1 MAEATTATKKQHYYP
16 GVGRRKQAIATVRLS
31 NGKGV
36 ITVNEKPAEQYFGNQ
51 NLAARLIRPLELVG
65 KTNAVDINLK
75 TKGGGLQAQADACV
89 LAISRALQEYSA
101 DFRPNLRKSG
111 FLTRDSREK
120 ERKKYG
126 LKKARKA
133 PQFSKR

>member
-1 MAEATTATKKQHYYP
+1 M
-16 GVGRRKQAIATVRLS
+16 
-31 NGKGV
+31 
-36 ITVNEKPAEQYFGNQ
+36 
-51 NLAARLIRPLELVG
+51 
-65 KTNAVDINLK
+65 
-75 TKGGGLQAQADACV
+75 QAQADACV
-89 LAISRALQEYSA
+89 LAISRALQELSA